1 MANPM
6 TKPTLPPTDSI
17 QELARFWDTQDVTDF
32 DEQLEELGERV
43 FERNRRLSIELPA
56 NAAESI
62 RSMAKRRGVKD
73 TELVRQWVL
82 EKAAVV

>member
-1 MANPM
+1 MAEPM

-17 QELARFWDTQDVTDF
+17 QELARFWDTQDLTDF
-32 DEQLEELGERV
+32 DEQFEEVEERV
-43 FERNRRLSIELPA
+43 FERNRRLSKELPA